1 MERYGDPTFY
11 QVEGAGAQ
19 SLLTLCSDYVE
30 SCCSYVKVDTAA
42 P

>member
-1 MERYGDPTFY
+1 MEKYGDPTSY

-19 SLLTLCSDYVE
+19 SLLTLCSNYVE
-30 SCCSYVKVDTAA
+30 SCYSYIKLDTAA